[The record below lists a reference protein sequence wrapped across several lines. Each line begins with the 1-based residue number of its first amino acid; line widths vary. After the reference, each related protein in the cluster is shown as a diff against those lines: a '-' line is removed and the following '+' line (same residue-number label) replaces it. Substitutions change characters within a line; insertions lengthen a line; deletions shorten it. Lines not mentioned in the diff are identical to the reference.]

1 MAWEELRELGLTV
14 RPIEHWPGAR
24 TPDHARVHSPFKAG
38 WQVTVRDLLREL
50 RALDAKQTV
59 LNLAVTDADLRV
71 DGLPRAN
78 ARLSDAGVVVAFD
91 SMHGP
96 LRYACDRFWSW
107 QENLRAIALGLE
119 ALRKVSRYGIA
130 TDGQQYR
137 GYRELEPHRMDPFEA
152 RIVLREVVNAAE
164 GPMTTDGMDDRT
176 LRTKAL
182 KAAHPDMGG
191 DAETFDKVRM
201 AVRALQ

>member
-14 RPIEHWPGAR
+14 RPIEQWPGAR
-24 TPDHARVHSPFKAG
+24 TPEHARAHSPFKAG

-107 QENLRAIALGLE
+107 QENLRAVALGLE

-137 GYRELEPHRMDPFEA
+137 GYRALVGMTRESA
-152 RIVLREVVNAAE
+152 REVLMEVVAE
-164 GPMTTDGMDDRT
+164 SGADPRSLDDRT
-176 LRTKAL
+176 LRTRAL
-182 KAAHPDMGG
+182 KIAHPDTGG
-191 DAETFDKVRM
+191 SPATWEKVRE
-201 AVRALQ
+201 AVRVLQ